1 MCCIISGTAEQRACL
16 ASLLVGQAV
25 LLALQMYGCRVIQK
39 ALEYVDQPRLFGL
52 VSEFEGQVLR
62 CVHDQN
68 GNHVIQKCI
77 EVVSRVAREAPAEQS
92 AFLSGKI
99 QFIIDAFHNRVKELA
114 MHPYGCRVIQR
125 ILEHCTNSQKAFV
138 LEEIRHC
145 CNELIRDQY
154 GNYVIQHVMQHG
166 WENDKAI
173 LLTEVK
179 QHILEF
185 SQHKFASNVVE
196 KCMQYCGKKDRD
208 EMIEAIMALDA
219 RG

>member
-1 MCCIISGTAEQRACL
+1 MA
-16 ASLLVGQAV
+16 
-25 LLALQMYGCRVIQK
+25 
-39 ALEYVDQPRLFGL
+39 
-52 VSEFEGQVLR
+52 EFEGQILR

-77 EVVSRVAREAPAEQS
+77 EVVSKVAREAPAEQS
-92 AFLSGKI
+92 AYLGSRI

-166 WENDKAI
+166 WETDKAI
-173 LLTEVK
+173 LLREVK
-179 QHILEF
+179 EHILEF

-196 KCMQYCGKKDRD
+196 KCMQYCSKKDRD
-208 EMIEAIMALDA
+208 DMIEEIMAPDS